1 MCLIFCSNKLIYENL
16 DLRFFY
22 IINFGRWDL
31 DSKFE
36 LGV

>member
-1 MCLIFCSNKLIYENL
+1 MCLIFCSNKLTHENL
-16 DLRFFY
+16 DLRFFHT
-22 IINFGRWDL
+22 INPGRWDL